1 MCLSST
7 VKQAGKDF
15 TYLIVVLIGL
25 GVTGDMFDLIKTRA
39 GLWIIMV
46 PHTHTHT
53 HTLLAKNNVPSQK
66 WKKKYYYYLFLVWTS
81 EVKIKHRIALLTCR

>member
-1 MCLSST
+1 MSDSMYLSST

-25 GVTGDMFDLIKTRA
+25 GVTGDMFDLIQTRA
-39 GLWIIMV
+39 GLWTIMV

-53 HTLLAKNNVPSQK
+53 PGQK
-66 WKKKYYYYLFLVWTS
+66 
-81 EVKIKHRIALLTCR
+81 